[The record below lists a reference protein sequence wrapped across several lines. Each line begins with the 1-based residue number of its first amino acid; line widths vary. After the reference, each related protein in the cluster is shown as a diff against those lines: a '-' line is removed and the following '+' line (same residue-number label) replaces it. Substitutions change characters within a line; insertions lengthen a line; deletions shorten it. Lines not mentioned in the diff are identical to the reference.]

1 MSKDSTEKDNLD
13 SANIDNEKVKEIF
26 EIIQRGSEEILV
38 EGDLKK
44 KIILSLQ
51 EGKPLNVKLGL
62 DPTSPDLHLGH
73 TVVLMKLREL
83 QKLGHK
89 VTLLI
94 GDFTAK
100 IGDPSGRNTTR
111 PVLTDEEIEE
121 NSRTYFEQVGLII
134 DMDAVLVRKNSEWAN
149 KLSSSEMIRLAG
161 VTTVARML
169 ERDDFTNR
177 YQSGKSISLHE
188 FLYPL
193 MQGYDSVILNSDL
206 ELGGTDQKFNLL
218 MGRDV
223 QRFFGQDVQ
232 CILTMPIL
240 EGLDGVEKM
249 SKSKNNYIGFKDE
262 ADQMF
267 GKIMSLSDE
276 LMWRYIDLLTFKGDS
291 EKKKLKQ
298 SVLEGQNPKNIKI
311 ELASDIVGRFYN
323 RETAIKVAN
332 DFEERF
338 KNNKIPESID
348 EKVFKGKGFDI
359 VFLLK
364 NTGLARSTSDAFRSI
379 QQGAVRVDGQKVFE
393 RELVLKNG
401 CYVLQVGKRSFIR
414 VRVE

>member
-1 MSKDSTEKDNLD
+1 MPNDSTEKDNLD
-13 SANIDNEKVKEIF
+13 STSMDNEKVKEII
-26 EIIQRGSEEILV
+26 EIIQRGTEEILV
-38 EGDLKK
+38 EADLKK
-44 KIILSLQ
+44 KLIFSLKK
-51 EGKPLNVKLGL
+51 GKPLNIKLGL

-111 PVLTDEEIEE
+111 PVLTEEEIEE
-121 NSRTYFEQVGLII
+121 NSRTYFEQVGLIL
-134 DMDAVLVRKNSEWAN
+134 DMDAVVIRKNSEWAN
-149 KLSSSEMIRLAG
+149 ALSSSEMIRLAG

-169 ERDDFTNR
+169 ERDDFTKR

-193 MQGYDSVILNSDL
+193 MQGYDSVVLKSDL

-240 EGLDGVEKM
+240 EGLDGVDKM
-249 SKSKNNYIGFKDE
+249 SKSKNNYVGLKDD

-267 GKIMSLSDE
+267 GKIMSVSDE
-276 LMWRYIDLLTFKGDS
+276 LMWRYIDLLTFKSDS

-298 SVLEGQNPKNIKI
+298 SVLEGLNPKNIKI
-311 ELASDIVGRFYN
+311 ELASDIVERFYN
-323 RETAIKVAN
+323 RVTALKVAN

-338 KNNKIPESID
+338 KNNKIPEFID
-348 EKVFKGKGFDI
+348 EKVFKGKEFDI

-364 NTGLARSTSDAFRSI
+364 NTGLVRSTSDAFRSI
-379 QQGAVRVDGQKVFE
+379 QQGAVRVDGQKVIK

-401 CYVLQVGKRSFIR
+401 CYVLQVGKRNFIR

>member
-1 MSKDSTEKDNLD
+1 MPNDSTEKDNLD
-13 SANIDNEKVKEIF
+13 STSMDNEKVKEII

-38 EGDLKK
+38 EADLKK
-44 KIILSLQ
+44 KIIFSLQ
-51 EGKPLNVKLGL
+51 KGKPLNVKLGL

-111 PVLTDEEIEE
+111 PVLTEEEIEE
-121 NSRTYFEQVGLII
+121 NSRTYFEQVGLIL
-134 DMDAVLVRKNSEWAN
+134 DMDSVVIRKNSEWAN
-149 KLSSSEMIRLAG
+149 ALSSSEMIRLAG

-169 ERDDFTNR
+169 ERDDFTKR

-193 MQGYDSVILNSDL
+193 MQGYDSVVLNSDL

-240 EGLDGVEKM
+240 EGLDGVDKM
-249 SKSKNNYIGFKDE
+249 SKSKNNYVGLKDD

-267 GKIMSLSDE
+267 GKIMSVSDE
-276 LMWRYIDLLTFKGDS
+276 LMWRYIDLLTFKSDS

-298 SVLEGQNPKNIKI
+298 SVLEGLNPKNIKI
-311 ELASDIVGRFYN
+311 ELAVDIVERFYD
-323 RETAIKVAN
+323 RGTALKVAN
-332 DFEERF
+332 EFEERF
-338 KNNKIPESID
+338 KNNKIPESIE
-348 EKVFKGKGFDI
+348 EKVFKGEGFDI
-359 VFLLK
+359 IFLLK
-364 NTGLARSTSDAFRSI
+364 NTGLVRSTSDAFRSI
-379 QQGAVRVDGQKVFE
+379 QQGAVRVNGQKVLE

>member
-1 MSKDSTEKDNLD
+1 MPNDSTEKDNLD
-13 SANIDNEKVKEIF
+13 STSMDNEKVKEII

-38 EGDLKK
+38 EADLKK
-44 KIILSLQ
+44 KIIFSLQ
-51 EGKPLNVKLGL
+51 KGKPLNVKLGL

-111 PVLTDEEIEE
+111 PVLTEEEIEE
-121 NSRTYFEQVGLII
+121 NSRTYFEQVGLIM
-134 DMDAVLVRKNSEWAN
+134 DMDAVVIRKNSEWAN
-149 KLSSSEMIRLAG
+149 ELSSSEMIRLAG

-169 ERDDFTNR
+169 ERDDFTKR

-193 MQGYDSVILNSDL
+193 MQGYDSVVLESDL

-240 EGLDGVEKM
+240 EGLDGVDKM
-249 SKSKNNYIGFKDE
+249 SKSKNNYVGLKDD

-276 LMWRYIDLLTFKGDS
+276 LMWRYIDLLTFKSDS

-298 SVLEGQNPKNIKI
+298 SVLEGLNPKNIKI
-311 ELASDIVGRFYN
+311 ELASDIVERFYD
-323 RETAIKVAN
+323 RGTALKVAN
-332 DFEERF
+332 EFEERF
-338 KNNKIPESID
+338 KNNKIPESIE
-348 EKVFKGKGFDI
+348 EKVFKGEGFDI
-359 VFLLK
+359 IFLLK
-364 NTGLARSTSDAFRSI
+364 NTGLVRSTSDAFRSI
-379 QQGAVRVDGQKVFE
+379 QQGSVRVNGQKVLE

>member
-1 MSKDSTEKDNLD
+1 MPNDSIEKDNLD
-13 SANIDNEKVKEIF
+13 STNMDNEKVKEII

-38 EGDLKK
+38 EADLKK
-44 KIILSLQ
+44 KIIFSLQ
-51 EGKPLNVKLGL
+51 KEKPLNVKLGL

-111 PVLTDEEIEE
+111 PVLTEEEIEE
-121 NSRTYFEQVGLII
+121 NSRTYFEQVGLIL
-134 DMDAVLVRKNSEWAN
+134 DMDTVVIRKNSEWAN
-149 KLSSSEMIRLAG
+149 TLSSSEMIRLAG
-161 VTTVARML
+161 ATTVARML
-169 ERDDFTNR
+169 ERDDFTKR

-193 MQGYDSVILNSDL
+193 MQGYDSVVLNSDL

-240 EGLDGVEKM
+240 EGLDGVDKM
-249 SKSKNNYIGFKDE
+249 SKSKNNYVGLKDD

-276 LMWRYIDLLTFKGDS
+276 LMWRYIDLLTFKSDS
-291 EKKKLKQ
+291 EKNKLKQ
-298 SVLEGQNPKNIKI
+298 SVLEGLNPKNIKV
-311 ELASDIVGRFYN
+311 ELAVDIVERFYD
-323 RETAIKVAN
+323 RGTALKVAN
-332 DFEERF
+332 EFEERF
-338 KNNKIPESID
+338 KNNKIPESIE
-348 EKVFKGKGFDI
+348 EKVFKGEGFDI
-359 VFLLK
+359 IFLLK
-364 NTGLARSTSDAFRSI
+364 NTGLVRSTSDAFRSI
-379 QQGAVRVDGQKVFE
+379 QQGAVRVNGQKVLE

>member
-1 MSKDSTEKDNLD
+1 MPNYSYEKDNLD
-13 SANIDNEKVKEIF
+13 STNIDNEKVKEII
-26 EIIQRGSEEILV
+26 EIIQRGTEEILV
-38 EGDLKK
+38 EADLKK
-44 KIILSLQ
+44 KLIFSLKK
-51 EGKPLNVKLGL
+51 GKPLNIKLGL

-83 QKLGHK
+83 QNLGHK

-121 NSRTYFEQVGLII
+121 NSRTYFEQVGLIL
-134 DMDAVLVRKNSEWAN
+134 DMDTVVIRKNSEWAN
-149 KLSSSEMIRLAG
+149 TLSSSEMIRLAG

-169 ERDDFTNR
+169 ERDDFTKR

-193 MQGYDSVILNSDL
+193 MQGYDSVVLNTDL

-240 EGLDGVEKM
+240 EGLDGVDKM
-249 SKSKNNYIGFKDE
+249 SKSKNNYVGLKDD

-276 LMWRYIDLLTFKGDS
+276 LMWRYIDLLTFKSDS

-298 SVLEGQNPKNIKI
+298 SVLEGRNPKNIKI
-311 ELASDIVGRFYN
+311 ELAFDIVERFYD
-323 RETAIKVAN
+323 RGTALKAAN

-338 KNNKIPESID
+338 KNNKMPESIE
-348 EKVFKGKGFDI
+348 EKVFKGEGFDI

-364 NTGLARSTSDAFRSI
+364 NTGLVRSTSDAFRSI